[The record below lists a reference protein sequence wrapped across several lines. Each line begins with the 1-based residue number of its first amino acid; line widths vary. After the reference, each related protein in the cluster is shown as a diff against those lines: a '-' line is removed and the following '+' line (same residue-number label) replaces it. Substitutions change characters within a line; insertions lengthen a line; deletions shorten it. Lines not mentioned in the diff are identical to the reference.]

1 MPKKLETKD
10 GYVLD
15 EQEQKIELGYGEHV
29 WLTFY
34 NDPKKGEISVN
45 KVDKD
50 DENIKLEGV
59 EFDIIDESGNVI
71 QHLITDSDGK
81 ASAKVNIGNYKIR
94 ETKTK
99 QEYKIGKEESVTV
112 NWNEVVELKIENE
125 KKKGQIKIIK
135 KDKED

>member
-1 MPKKLETKD
+1 LPKKLETKD

>member
-1 MPKKLETKD
+1 M
-10 GYVLD
+10 
-15 EQEQKIELGYGEHV
+15 
-29 WLTFY
+29 WLTLY

-125 KKKGQIKIIK
+125 KKKGQIKQYK
-135 KDKED
+135 KRQRRL